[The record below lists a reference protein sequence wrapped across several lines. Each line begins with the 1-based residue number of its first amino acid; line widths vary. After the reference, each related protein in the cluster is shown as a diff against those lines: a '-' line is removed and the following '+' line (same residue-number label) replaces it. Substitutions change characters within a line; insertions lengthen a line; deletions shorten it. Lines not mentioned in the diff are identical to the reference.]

1 MKKRR
6 RNTLAA
12 VAEKSGVAK
21 STASRILSGR
31 GGASDNAR
39 KRVLSAAKSLGYK
52 RDDIL
57 SRVMSGIRGS
67 GAMPQFE
74 TVAFVNAKNVR
85 DCSKSYSAIARYV
98 AAAKDAARK
107 SGYSV
112 CDIWLYEKN
121 FTPQKLERL
130 MRARNMRGGIIYG
143 HYYKDS
149 IPKDFFGV
157 LKKFKFVS
165 MGVRA
170 NAPVEISVF
179 MDRFLVVKGYAE
191 RIMKSGCKRV
201 GFVIEKFADKYENGK
216 FSGGFLSAQLERN
229 SLPIMPPLF
238 WSADAEKNGRA
249 LEQYVARYSPDA
261 IFSYSTDISDIL
273 TSKNFA
279 FPSSVKLFHYDEKYR
294 NAKIGRISNQKDVGE
309 ASMRTLS
316 EILGATAAQRRKI
329 NILEISVSPKWTAAR
344 K

>member
-39 KRVLSAAKSLGYK
+39 KRVLSAARSLGYK

-165 MGVRA
+165 MGSEQELQSFADFLWSKAMRKDMSRA
-170 NAPVEISVF
+170 AAR
-179 MDRFLVVKGYAE
+179 RFV
-191 RIMKSGCKRV
+191 S
-201 GFVIEKFADKYENGK
+201 KFADKYENGK